1 METKIK
7 DEQDKQIRMVCL
19 DKAINIFGANRYTA
33 GGADVGNPDNIITTA
48 KKFYDYIEKGE

>member
-19 DKAINIFGANRYTA
+19 DKAINIFGTNRYTA
-33 GGADVGNPDNIITTA
+33 GGADVGNPDNIIKTA
-48 KKFYDYIEKGE
+48 KKFCDYIEKGE